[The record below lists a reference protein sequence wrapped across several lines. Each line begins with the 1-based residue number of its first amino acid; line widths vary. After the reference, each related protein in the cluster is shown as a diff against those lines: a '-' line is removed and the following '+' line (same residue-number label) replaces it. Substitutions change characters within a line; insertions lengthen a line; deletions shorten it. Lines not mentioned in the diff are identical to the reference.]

1 MIITTNFQQQF
12 NYINPQELQ
21 QKLANN
27 SVLLI
32 DVREKNEYQQGY
44 IEGAI
49 LKPLSQFNASEL
61 LYYDNVVIYCRSGK
75 RSHQAAQ
82 QLIEKGMKSVMELS
96 GGIDAWQGANLP
108 VVINE

>member
-32 DVREKNEYQQGY
+32 DVREKNERSLRQSPISAKRIG
-44 IEGAI
+44 EG
-49 LKPLSQFNASEL
+49 
-61 LYYDNVVIYCRSGK
+61 
-75 RSHQAAQ
+75 
-82 QLIEKGMKSVMELS
+82 
-96 GGIDAWQGANLP
+96 
-108 VVINE
+108 